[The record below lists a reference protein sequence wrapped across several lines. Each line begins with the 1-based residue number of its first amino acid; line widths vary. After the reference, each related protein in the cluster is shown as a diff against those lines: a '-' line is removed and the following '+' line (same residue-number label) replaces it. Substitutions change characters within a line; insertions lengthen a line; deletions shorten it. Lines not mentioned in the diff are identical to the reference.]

1 MTVIWLMMVCIFFDC
16 ITRLLIYKYNPAC
29 LFKKEL
35 FDYFLNNRGFP
46 QLDIL
51 RVQSGWYLILYQIT
65 DQFAYC

>member
-51 RVQSGWYLILYQIT
+51 RVQS
-65 DQFAYC
+65 